1 MTIDFAGLISRLRRR
16 LGPSGILT
24 ELVDTDPY
32 CEDWRRLYHGRTPAV
47 MRPANTQEVADVVR
61 LCAEARAP
69 LVPMGGNTSMV
80 GGAAV
85 SEDGS
90 QLILSLQRMSRVR
103 GIDPVDMTMEIE
115 AGVTLKAAQLAAEE
129 AGCLLPLSISSEG
142 SAQIGGVLA
151 TNAGG
156 NNTVRYGNARDLV
169 LGLEVVLPD
178 GQVWNGLRRL
188 HKDNT
193 GYCLRQLFVG
203 SEGTLGIITA
213 AVLKLFPRPREIEV
227 ALCAVA
233 SPEAALK
240 LFQACQHHDPAAI
253 QAFEYMSGAGMV
265 LVERFILDAKPPL
278 AAPAPH
284 YVLLELATPRE
295 GAGLRGA
302 LEALLGQAM
311 EQGIVTDAVIAESG
325 AQRAAIW
332 KLREEHSEAQKRAG
346 ASVKNDISV
355 PVSRVPELIRRATEI
370 CERLVPG
377 IRCVPFG
384 HLGDGNI
391 HFNLVQPEG
400 ADGAAFLA
408 RDHEL
413 MDAVNEI
420 VRDLDGS
427 FSAEHGIGRLKPYM
441 MPDWRGGAEL
451 ELMRRI
457 KAALDPPG
465 CSTRARCCPDDRPRN
480 RNQPLHHRRLRRR
493 HPLRRRRHPRQRRRC
508 ACAARRFRRAY
519 RGRRRRAAH
528 RHPVRD
534 PVGPLGRQQ
543 HPASYRRRLYTRR
556 RHPAERAGRRLCS
569 PCRG

>member
-1 MTIDFAGLISRLRRR
+1 MDQNYRRLLDRLRDR
-16 LGPSGILT
+16 LGPRGLLT
-24 ELVDTDPY
+24 EPADTDPY
-32 CEDWRRLYHGRTPAV
+32 CEDWRRLYHGRTAAV
-47 MRPANTQEVADVVR
+47 LRPADTAEVADAMR
-61 LCAEARAP
+61 LCAEHQ
-69 LVPMGGNTSMV
+69 VPIVPQGGNTSMV

-90 QLILSLQRMSRVR
+90 QLVLSLSRLGRVR
-103 GIDPVDMTMEIE
+103 EIDPVDMTMVIE
-115 AGVTLKAAQLAAEE
+115 AGVTLKAAQQAAE
-129 AGCLLPLSISSEG
+129 AADCLLPLSISSEG

-178 GQVWNGLRRL
+178 GRVWNGLRSL

-213 AVLKLFPRPREIEV
+213 AVLKLSPRPREIEV
-227 ALCAVA
+227 ALCAVP
-233 SPEAALK
+233 SPEAALA
-240 LFQACQHHDPAAI
+240 LFKSCQQHDPASI
-253 QAFEYMSGAGMV
+253 QAFEYMSGAGMA
-265 LVERFILDAKPPL
+265 LVERYIPGAVVPL
-278 AAPAPH
+278 AARSPH
-284 YVLLELATPRE
+284 YVLLELATPRA

-302 LEALLGQAM
+302 LEELLAAAIEAGS
-311 EQGIVTDAVIAESG
+311 VTDAVVAESG

-355 PVSRVPELIRRATEI
+355 PVSRVPELIRRAAAA

-377 IRCVPFG
+377 IRCAPFG

-391 HFNLVQPEG
+391 HFNVVQPEG
-400 ADGAAFLA
+400 ADAAAFLA

-413 MDAVNEI
+413 MDAVNAI

-441 MPDWRGGAEL
+441 MPEWRGGAEL
-451 ELMRRI
+451 EIMQRI
-457 KAALDPPG
+457 KAALDPRGLLNPG
-465 CSTRARCCPDDRPRN
+465 KVLP
-480 RNQPLHHRRLRRR
+480 
-493 HPLRRRRHPRQRRRC
+493 
-508 ACAARRFRRAY
+508 
-519 RGRRRRAAH
+519 
-528 RHPVRD
+528 
-534 PVGPLGRQQ
+534 
-543 HPASYRRRLYTRR
+543 
-556 RHPAERAGRRLCS
+556 
-569 PCRG
+569 